1 MNEYDK
7 QIEIYFFIYIPYID
21 NNNFIKI
28 SQIYIIFLSKNE
40 NKNISDHP
48 WISNNTYYHFNK

>member
-7 QIEIYFFIYIPYID
+7 QIEIYFFIYID

-28 SQIYIIFLSKNE
+28 SQIYIIFLAKNE